1 MTDLTNQL
9 LPALRSHRL
18 PGLDA
23 GEGFIYPNY
32 AGSSILNLPD
42 SICAWLGA
50 PGIANRPLAPQYQ
63 ETLLGDV
70 RRVILLVV
78 DALALHRL
86 QRWMQDGSAPVW
98 RGLAQDGLLAPL
110 TSVSPSTTSSA
121 LTSLW
126 TGRSPAEH
134 GIPGYEIWLKEY
146 GLVASMIYHA
156 PISFRNDIG
165 SLEKAGFKPEAF
177 MNLPTLGSHL
187 RQHGVKATALQH
199 RSIINSGL
207 SQMFFKDVEVR
218 GYHTLADLFVNL
230 RHVVEDQPRERQ
242 YIWAY
247 TGDLD
252 TLSHY
257 YGPDDERT
265 QAGFSSFS
273 HAFEQFF
280 LNRLS
285 PAGRRGT
292 LLVLTADH
300 GQISTQREARYELS
314 RHPDLAAKLHILPTG
329 ESRLMYL
336 YVHPGQSEALREYF
350 SQSFPDQFALLEP
363 ARAVERG
370 LLGPGTPHP
379 RLLERMGDL
388 IAAARGQ
395 AYLWWADQK
404 NHLIGRHGG
413 LSEEEMLVPFLAA
426 RLDA

>member
-1 MTDLTNQL
+1 
-9 LPALRSHRL
+9 
-18 PGLDA
+18 
-23 GEGFIYPNY
+23 
-32 AGSSILNLPD
+32 LNLPD
-42 SICAWLGA
+42 SICTWLGA
-50 PGIANRPLAPQYQ
+50 PGIANRPLAPHYQ
-63 ETLLGDV
+63 DAILGNV

-86 QRWMQDGSAPVW
+86 RRWMEDGSAPVW
-98 RGLAQDGLLAPL
+98 KTLAQDGLLAPL
-110 TSVSPSTTSSA
+110 TSLTPSTTSSA

-156 PISFRNDIG
+156 PISFRNDVG
-165 SLEKAGFKPEAF
+165 SLERAGFQPKEF
-177 MNLPTLGSHL
+177 MKLPTLGSHL
-187 RQHGVKATALQH
+187 RSHGVKTIALQH

-207 SQMFFKDVEVR
+207 SQMFFKDVELR

-230 RHVVEDQPRERQ
+230 RQVIQDQPRQRQ

-280 LNRLS
+280 LKRLS
-285 PAGRRGT
+285 PAERRDT
-292 LLVLTADH
+292 ALVLTADH
-300 GQISTQREARYELS
+300 GQINTPMEARYELS
-314 RHPDLAAKLHILPTG
+314 RHPDLAARLHILPTG
-329 ESRLMYL
+329 ENRLMYL
-336 YVHPGQSEALREYF
+336 YSRPAQSEALRSYF
-350 SQSFPDQFALLEP
+350 AQAFPDQFAFLDP
-363 ARAVERG
+363 ARAVELG

-388 IAAARGQ
+388 IVAARGH

-404 NHLIGRHGG
+404 NSLIGRHGG
-413 LSEEEMLVPFLAA
+413 LSEDEMLVPFLAA